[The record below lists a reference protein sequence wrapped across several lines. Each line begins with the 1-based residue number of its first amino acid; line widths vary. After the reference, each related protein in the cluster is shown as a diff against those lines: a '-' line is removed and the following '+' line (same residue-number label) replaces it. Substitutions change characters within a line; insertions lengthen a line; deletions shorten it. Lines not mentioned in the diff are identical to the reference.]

1 MFCKLERVRESGT
14 DLFFLARPSPQCPG
28 ATPSTMLGPDTRLCA
43 FGFDRG
49 RAGSV
54 EVGLHG
60 PPDFQIGPGPVKYF
74 RSFFG
79 YGLQYGRM
87 FEKI

>member
-1 MFCKLERVRESGT
+1 MFGKKHL
-14 DLFFLARPSPQCPG
+14 
-28 ATPSTMLGPDTRLCA
+28 PDTRPCS
-43 FGFDRG
+43 FESDRG
-49 RAGSV
+49 REGSV

-79 YGLQYGRM
+79 SGLLRSGRM
-87 FEKI
+87 FEIF

>member
-1 MFCKLERVRESGT
+1 MFGKKHL
-14 DLFFLARPSPQCPG
+14 
-28 ATPSTMLGPDTRLCA
+28 PDTRPCPLES
-43 FGFDRG
+43 DRG

-79 YGLQYGRM
+79 SAM
-87 FEKI
+87 FEKF